1 MGRSN
6 SINSFVLYMLLIC
19 SSLFFPGGP
28 FDFRVLG
35 DFFYSLVIYVAAYSG
50 YLFFLHF
57 WGILFIR

>member
-1 MGRSN
+1 
-6 SINSFVLYMLLIC
+6 MLLIC